1 MKKILS
7 LGLTLAL
14 FAGGMTLGSA
24 PFVSATAETEDI
36 IQPMALYEF
45 EDETKPGQ
53 DTSGNGFDLKVLN
66 TSQNGDEAIQIK
78 EDTDGEK
85 YVSLVSDRNAED
97 KGGKTGA
104 CLYAPQLGNSGM
116 DFSDLI
122 RESYTVSITFRR
134 DNSKYQGDH
143 YMLAVGRYNDAFQI
157 TPWKNG
163 VEIQVNNM
171 DMAPGAN
178 NDEKQQWLEKNL
190 AFYTVDTSNWTTV
203 TVSTDAVKNAATIY
217 INGEAAGDPIQLSDT
232 FFSWRSDPYAFTLGA
247 QCQITGNA
255 ATCYATA
262 DIKECRVYDSALSET
277 NVKRLVE
284 GEEAIAEESGTY
296 ITSVT
301 SVDTAALDLLA
312 TDVNTVDVI
321 MNETL
326 PKTTKATLSN
336 GTEINVNIL
345 WYMVSETEINGFIST
360 PYAKTEQLILEAE
373 YGYTVRFDYDE
384 TLVRVSQIKLDGN
397 AYTPGTPIDSEL
409 HNLTFKVTVL
419 DKYSAIDAV
428 SYLDMEWPPENEAGD
443 EYYIELAGGAEVI
456 IEASAE
462 EFTVTYYD
470 GNSKLGTSKY
480 THNGDETLKSFDKE
494 GYTFDGW
501 YTDAALTKP
510 FAALDYANPVDISL
524 YAKYTKTDG
533 GSSSSDSAGG
543 ETSDNSGCGSVEG
556 ISAGFVILA
565 AGAAIALKK
574 KK

>member
-1 MKKILS
+1 
-7 LGLTLAL
+7 
-14 FAGGMTLGSA
+14 
-24 PFVSATAETEDI
+24 
-36 IQPMALYEF
+36 MALYEF

-232 FFSWRSDPYAFTLGA
+232 FFSWRF
-247 QCQITGNA
+247 
-255 ATCYATA
+255 
-262 DIKECRVYDSALSET
+262 
-277 NVKRLVE
+277 
-284 GEEAIAEESGTY
+284 
-296 ITSVT
+296 
-301 SVDTAALDLLA
+301 
-312 TDVNTVDVI
+312 
-321 MNETL
+321 
-326 PKTTKATLSN
+326 
-336 GTEINVNIL
+336 
-345 WYMVSETEINGFIST
+345 
-360 PYAKTEQLILEAE
+360 
-373 YGYTVRFDYDE
+373 
-384 TLVRVSQIKLDGN
+384 
-397 AYTPGTPIDSEL
+397 
-409 HNLTFKVTVL
+409 
-419 DKYSAIDAV
+419 
-428 SYLDMEWPPENEAGD
+428 
-443 EYYIELAGGAEVI
+443 
-456 IEASAE
+456 
-462 EFTVTYYD
+462 
-470 GNSKLGTSKY
+470 
-480 THNGDETLKSFDKE
+480 
-494 GYTFDGW
+494 
-501 YTDAALTKP
+501 
-510 FAALDYANPVDISL
+510 
-524 YAKYTKTDG
+524 
-533 GSSSSDSAGG
+533 
-543 ETSDNSGCGSVEG
+543 
-556 ISAGFVILA
+556 
-565 AGAAIALKK
+565 
-574 KK
+574 